1 VKRAVKTDIPKH
13 GRPFEWGI
21 VADGTLYTAAAPMKA
36 DGTLETGNIRKQI
49 TLALSNLAKVLKS
62 AGGTMADVT
71 QTMLYVTDRSY
82 IDPIT
87 EVWAK
92 AFPKPYP
99 NRATVVVNEIGLKGV
114 GLVVLVTACI
124 GSGRTKP
131 RPVRKTARKTTRRTT
146 RRR

>member
-1 VKRAVKTDIPKH
+1 MKRAVKTSIPKH

-36 DGTLETGNIRKQI
+36 NGKPETGNIRKQT
-49 TLALSNLAKVLKS
+49 TLALANLATILKA
-62 AGGTMADVT
+62 AGGSMADVT
-71 QTMLYVTDRSY
+71 QTMLYVTKRAY

-87 EVWAK
+87 EIWAK

-99 NRATVVVNEIGLKGV
+99 NRATVVVNEIGLRGV
-114 GLVVLVTACI
+114 GLVVLVTARI
-124 GSGRTKP
+124 GSGRA
-131 RPVRKTARKTTRRTT
+131 KTRRRTTRRTT